1 MLRTHPRQPHALR
14 QYGGAGQILLRWDQ
28 RLIGVRRLGG
38 QARCC
43 VHFHSDTA
51 WRTGVDAAVHD
62 DSTPASRH
70 VFGRAS
76 IHRNR
81 PDRHPQRR
89 HALRCEP
96 RGGPERPRRIV
107 GHRVRAGSFARP
119 PRGPAR
125 RSTTERRVSMEATA
139 RSLTIWLWIAVALSL
154 LAWTLVGYPWPICVL
169 AVLPLLA
176 PLNGL
181 IRGRRHTYAWATLFA
196 IPYLAF
202 AITELLANPE
212 ARWVAGLSLL
222 LVFGWFC
229 TMILF
234 LRASRARRE

>member
-1 MLRTHPRQPHALR
+1 VS
-14 QYGGAGQILLRWDQ
+14 IE
-28 RLIGVRRLGG
+28 
-38 QARCC
+38 
-43 VHFHSDTA
+43 
-51 WRTGVDAAVHD
+51 AA
-62 DSTPASRH
+62 
-70 VFGRAS
+70 
-76 IHRNR
+76 
-81 PDRHPQRR
+81 
-89 HALRCEP
+89 
-96 RGGPERPRRIV
+96 
-107 GHRVRAGSFARP
+107 
-119 PRGPAR
+119 
-125 RSTTERRVSMEATA
+125 A

-154 LAWTLVGYPWPICVL
+154 LAWMTVGYPWPVCIL

-202 AITELLANPE
+202 AITELLANPA

-222 LVFGWFC
+222 LVFAWFC